1 MDKKICVF
9 AGSFDPPTVGHLSV
23 VEKSLK
29 IFDGVT
35 VALMNNTAKNCLFTV
50 DERMQMLEELF
61 KDNPAVK
68 VIKFEGAAVDLLEKE
83 GTPFYVRGVR
93 DSIDFEYE
101 NRDAFASK
109 KLKEDL
115 ITIYL
120 PSEQE
125 EMHISSSLV
134 RNSIKFKKDYDKYI
148 PKRILNTL
156 KNILEKKNV

>member
-9 AGSFDPPTVGHLSV
+9 AGSFDPPTVGHLAV

-29 IFDGVT
+29 MFDGVT
-35 VALMNNTAKNCLFTV
+35 VALMHNPAKNCLFSV
-50 DERMQMLEELF
+50 EERLQLLNELF
-61 KDNPAVK
+61 ECNPKVK
-68 VIKFEGAAVDLLEKE
+68 VIKFDGCAVDLLESE
-83 GTPFYVRGVR
+83 NTPFYVRGVR

-120 PSEQE
+120 PAEQE
-125 EMHISSSLV
+125 QLHISSSLV
-134 RNSIKFKKDYDKYI
+134 RNSIRFKKDYESYI
-148 PKRILNTL
+148 PEKILKTL
-156 KNILEKKNV
+156 KNILEKKDV

>member
-50 DERMQMLEELF
+50 EERMQLLKELF

-68 VIKFEGAAVDLLEKE
+68 VIQFEGAAVDLLEKE

-134 RNSIKFKKDYDKYI
+134 RNSIKFKKDYENYI

>member
-35 VALMNNTAKNCLFTV
+35 VALMINTAKNCLFTV
-50 DERMQMLEELF
+50 EERLQMLNELF
-61 KDNPAVK
+61 EDNPKVK
-68 VIKFEGAAVDLLEKE
+68 VVKFEGAAVDLLERE

-109 KLKEDL
+109 KLKDDL

-120 PSEQE
+120 PAEQE

-134 RNSIKFKKDYDKYI
+134 RNSIKFKKDYESYVPEK
-148 PKRILNTL
+148 ILETL
-156 KNILEKKNV
+156 KNILEKKDV

>member
-9 AGSFDPPTVGHLSV
+9 AGSFDPPTVGHLAV

-35 VALMNNTAKNCLFTV
+35 VALMINPAKTCLFTAE
-50 DERMQMLEELF
+50 ERLQLLTELF
-61 KDNPAVK
+61 ENNPKVK
-68 VIKFEGAAVDLLEKE
+68 VIQFEGCAVDLLERE
-83 GTPFYVRGVR
+83 QTPFYVRGVR

-101 NRDAFASK
+101 NRDNFASK
-109 KLKEDL
+109 KLKGDL

-125 EMHISSSLV
+125 NLHISSSLV
-134 RNSIKFKKDYDKYI
+134 RNSIKFKKEYDSYI
-148 PKRILNTL
+148 PKKILKTL
-156 KNILEKKNV
+156 KNILEKKDV

>member
-9 AGSFDPPTVGHLSV
+9 AGSFDPPTVGHLAV

-35 VALMNNTAKNCLFTV
+35 VALMINPAKNCLFTV
-50 DERMQMLEELF
+50 EERLRLLNELF
-61 KDNPAVK
+61 EDNPNVK
-68 VIKFEGAAVDLLEKE
+68 VIGFEGAAVDLLEREK
-83 GTPFYVRGVR
+83 TPFYVRGVR

-109 KLKEDL
+109 KLKDDL

-120 PSEQE
+120 PAEQE
-125 EMHISSSLV
+125 ELHISSSLV
-134 RNSIKFKKDYDKYI
+134 RNSIKFKKDYENYI
-148 PKRILNTL
+148 PKKILKTL
-156 KNILEKKNV
+156 KNILEKKDV

>member
-9 AGSFDPPTVGHLSV
+9 AGSFDPPTVGHLAV

-35 VALMNNTAKNCLFTV
+35 VALMINTAKKCLFTV
-50 DERMQMLEELF
+50 EERLQMLKELF
-61 KDNPAVK
+61 ADNPAVK

-83 GTPFYVRGVR
+83 GTPFYVRGIR
-93 DSIDFEYE
+93 DGIDFEYE

-120 PSEQE
+120 PAEQDE
-125 EMHISSSLV
+125 LHISSSLV
-134 RNSIKFKKDYDKYI
+134 RNSVKFNKDYENYI
-148 PKRILNTL
+148 PEKILKTL
-156 KNILEKKNV
+156 KKFLEKKNV

>member
-35 VALMNNTAKNCLFTV
+35 VALMNNTAKNCLFSV
-50 DERMQMLEELF
+50 DERMQMLKELF
-61 KDNPAVK
+61 ADNPAVK

-134 RNSIKFKKDYDKYI
+134 RNSIKFQKDYDKYI

>member
-9 AGSFDPPTVGHLSV
+9 AGSFDPPTVGHLAV

-35 VALMNNTAKNCLFTV
+35 VALMINPAKTCLFTEE
-50 DERMQMLEELF
+50 ERLQLLEELF
-61 KDNPAVK
+61 ADNPKVK
-68 VIKFEGAAVDLLEKE
+68 VIKFEGCAVDLLERE
-83 GTPFYVRGVR
+83 QTPFYVRGVR

-101 NRDAFASK
+101 NRDNFASK

-120 PSEQE
+120 PAEQE
-125 EMHISSSLV
+125 ELHVSSSLV
-134 RNSIKFKKDYDKYI
+134 RNSIKFKKDYERYI
-148 PKRILNTL
+148 PEKILKTL
-156 KNILEKKNV
+156 KKFLEKKDV